1 VGRRRR
7 GDRHELE
14 GESGREVIRL
24 SGTIVWEG
32 GRRQEIEITQRDFV
46 AWEQYAVRSGLDPS
60 PANAPPM
67 MWARYLGYAAA
78 QRLAGRA
85 RSEWPPFE
93 DWEAEDVEL
102 EGEDGAPAIAPANP
116 TLVDRSAG

>member
-1 VGRRRR
+1 MGRRRR
-7 GDRHELE
+7 GDGHE
-14 GESGREVIRL
+14 GEGGREVIRL

-46 AWEQYAVRSGLDPS
+46 AWEQYAVRTGLDPS

-85 RSEWPPFE
+85 RAEWPLFE